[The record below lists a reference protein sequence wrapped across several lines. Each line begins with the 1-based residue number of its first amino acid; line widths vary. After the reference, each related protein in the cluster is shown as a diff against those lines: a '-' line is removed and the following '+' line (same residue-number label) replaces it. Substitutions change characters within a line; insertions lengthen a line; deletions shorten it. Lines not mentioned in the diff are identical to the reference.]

1 MCSPHAGRNLT
12 IWPSKRSWTGASKL
26 SMAASIPAVT
36 GAVYLQIKGGIYMLF
51 VTWCAFPVSD
61 VVIAK
66 VGAGVERWP
75 YGVGSAC
82 QERWPSLALSDHLL
96 SVTFLERKER
106 WFVVIAFLL
115 ASLQDILYLAT
126 HLHPSVIIRAEDPTL
141 YVECTPRILYWW
153 KLLAIG
159 GLLNLWFILCIHY
172 QREIWEFLTWPFGCK
187 EVIEYV
193 NVHFGQLVISP
204 SCHYICEFVKIIRPR
219 L

>member
-1 MCSPHAGRNLT
+1 MES
-12 IWPSKRSWTGASKL
+12 
-26 SMAASIPAVT
+26 
-36 GAVYLQIKGGIYMLF
+36 
-51 VTWCAFPVSD
+51 
-61 VVIAK
+61 
-66 VGAGVERWP
+66 WP
-75 YGVGSAC
+75 YGGGGAC

-106 WFVVIAFLL
+106 WFVVIAFLP

-172 QREIWEFLTWPFGCK
+172 QRETWEFLTWPFGCK

-219 L
+219 LYRSIFPQWVIKRLLEEGPCNMSSILEVRVDVLVCIVPVHESTSWCRTRMCLQV